1 MIIIILLVN
10 FSDENV
16 GYVFYKLKAADPD
29 ISSPDSLV
37 YAISEPITAT
47 DKDGRQLPTQVTG
60 YKVIFSKSNV

>member
-1 MIIIILLVN
+1 MYTY

-16 GYVFYKLKAADPD
+16 GHILYTLKAADPD

-60 YKVIFSKSNV
+60 YKVLFF